1 MGVFGGE
8 GDWTQSPWSQE
19 SALRPSAVSPRV
31 WFCWKG
37 DFKDACSPTQIVAA
51 RREPIAVPPTALAL
65 PVSVSWG
72 GGGRKAT
79 RTTHAPT
86 LSCPLFL
93 SLFHVAA
100 DGSEIMVCCADI
112 QKEIPPISRPWQRP
126 AGPVRPQSP
135 GVQVDGTQ
143 AAPHLRLP
151 SRPLSPG
158 RRGWTGRDRG
168 GCGHSAA
175 APPLH
180 FRPGDTC
187 LREQAGAGSKGG
199 TWRSLSDP
207 NEALQVGL
215 ILALLSLC

>member
-1 MGVFGGE
+1 MRVTG
-8 GDWTQSPWSQE
+8 
-19 SALRPSAVSPRV
+19 LRVRGLRSLPCDRAQCHRM
-31 WFCWKG
+31 FG
-37 DFKDACSPTQIVAA
+37 DFKDACSPTL
-51 RREPIAVPPTALAL
+51 RSLLHGESPSPCLPPPCASLSL
-65 PVSVSWG
+65 SLG
-72 GGGRKAT
+72 GGPRSH
-79 RTTHAPT
+79 THAPT

-126 AGPVRPQSP
+126 AGPARPQSP

-158 RRGWTGRDRG
+158 RRGWTGGDRG

-199 TWRSLSDP
+199 TWRSLSDT